1 MRALLVEDEPELA
14 MLVSRELEAQGLS
27 VDAVPSLTAA
37 SGALLVGTYAI
48 LLLDRRLPDGDG
60 LRLVPLIRAKQ
71 PECSVLVI
79 SALGDV
85 AQRVA
90 GLDAGADDY
99 IGKPFH
105 VDELRARVR
114 ALLRRP
120 ARLQKLAPVRCG
132 ALEFDL
138 TSRQFSV
145 SGTPFILRRREAA
158 LLAALMRRA
167 RRVVQRDTL
176 IREVYGF
183 DEEPSQ
189 NTLEA
194 HISRLRKKLDSNLA
208 GVVVHPVRGVGYFI
222 DDRQC

>member
-1 MRALLVEDEPELA
+1 MRALLVEDESELA
-14 MLVSRELEAQGLS
+14 GLIGREVQSQGLS
-27 VDAVPSLTAA
+27 VDVVPTMAEA
-37 SGALLVGTYAI
+37 RAALLVGTWAI
-48 LLLDRRLPDGDG
+48 VLLDRRLPDGDG
-60 LRLVPLIRAKQ
+60 LRVIPEIRTRH
-71 PECSVLVI
+71 PEAAVLVI

-85 AQRVA
+85 PDRVT

-99 IGKPFH
+99 LGKPFH
-105 VDELRARVR
+105 TDELRARLR

-120 ARLQKLAPVRCG
+120 AQARQLVPVRCG

-138 TSRQFSV
+138 GSRQFSIDGAPLV
-145 SGTPFILRRREAA
+145 LRRREAA

-194 HISRLRKKLDSNLA
+194 HISRLRKRLEERGA
-208 GVVVHPVRGVGYFI
+208 GVVLHPVRGVGYLI
-222 DDRQC
+222 DQK